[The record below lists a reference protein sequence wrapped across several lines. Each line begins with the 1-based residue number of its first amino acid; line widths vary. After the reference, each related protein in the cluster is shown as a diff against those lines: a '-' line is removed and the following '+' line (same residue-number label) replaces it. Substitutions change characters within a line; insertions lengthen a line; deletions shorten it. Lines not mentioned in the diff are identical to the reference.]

1 MLDKFTLYET
11 KASFI
16 IVGSNQSQDYYKLI
30 KLSKSLDVEIQDDD
44 NVYTL
49 KDVNQLLKLIEI
61 ESNGVSKVH
70 NFYGVLGFIKFTKF
84 PYLIL
89 VTKRSPVCLLGGHY
103 IYHVDDTLMIN
114 MSPKKSFLGGKLE
127 SKLLNT
133 FKQVDL
139 SKNFY
144 FSYSYDLTCS
154 LQSNLSS
161 TLPFNLNNFNHRFMW
176 NHHLLTPIFKS
187 RRLPKSSWILPLIHG
202 FVDQSKLI
210 VFGRVIYVTLIARR
224 SRHFAGARYLKR
236 GANDSGEV
244 ANEVESEQIVSD
256 TLTTPFTSKS
266 SNYQINPNFTS
277 FLQYRGSIPLSW
289 SQDPQ
294 MGIKPMINIAPVDP
308 YYRTAAKHFK
318 NLFERYGAQVFVL
331 NLVKCRERVPR
342 ESKLLQS
349 YDECIQHLNQFLDD
363 DNRIRAV
370 SWDMSRAS
378 KSNQDVIGFL
388 ETFAEHSIQSTG
400 FYQSKNN
407 NRQSGIIR
415 TNCVDCLDRTNAAQF
430 VIGKV
435 AFTYQLH
442 ALGIIEKPTLAHD
455 TDAVNMLTE
464 MYHDHG
470 DTIALQYGG
479 SALVNRVETYRKI
492 NQWNSHSRDVVENIK
507 RYYANSLLDADKQAA
522 IDLFLGQTSHPTSLE
537 FSSTSIPT
545 KEYFK
550 EGVTQSLVDDD
561 SNQSLTKAEAHLN
574 HDYWQHFYRPR
585 LFTSLERHF
594 STNMNSTLKYLPRN
608 LKNRKNMSP
617 FHTVKTPPSTPTRPF
632 APVKRWMSLQ
642 SIPSTR
648 RNSSIGTIS
657 EVDSFANNEDGKD
670 YESSIDVEEMIK
682 ERMQDLG
689 IDQLDLLDAVER
701 TNNPDVGNSEVNV
714 YQHYAD
720 YDYMNHEKDALDSY
734 QDQFDDQF
742 SLEDGIEDYYRQYL
756 LSVDN

>member
-1 MLDKFTLYET
+1 MTL
-11 KASFI
+11 
-16 IVGSNQSQDYYKLI
+16 
-30 KLSKSLDVEIQDDD
+30 
-44 NVYTL
+44 
-49 KDVNQLLKLIEI
+49 
-61 ESNGVSKVH
+61 
-70 NFYGVLGFIKFTKF
+70 
-84 PYLIL
+84 L
-89 VTKRSPVCLLGGHY
+89 V
-103 IYHVDDTLMIN
+103 
-114 MSPKKSFLGGKLE
+114 
-127 SKLLNT
+127 
-133 FKQVDL
+133 
-139 SKNFY
+139 
-144 FSYSYDLTCS
+144 
-154 LQSNLSS
+154 
-161 TLPFNLNNFNHRFMW
+161 
-176 NHHLLTPIFKS
+176 
-187 RRLPKSSWILPLIHG
+187 
-202 FVDQSKLI
+202 
-210 VFGRVIYVTLIARR
+210 
-224 SRHFAGARYLKR
+224 
-236 GANDSGEV
+236 
-244 ANEVESEQIVSD
+244 
-256 TLTTPFTSKS
+256 
-266 SNYQINPNFTS
+266 
-277 FLQYRGSIPLSW
+277 
-289 SQDPQ
+289 
-294 MGIKPMINIAPVDP
+294 APVDP

-442 ALGIIEKPTLAHD
+442 ALGIIEKPILAHD

-470 DTIALQYGG
+470 DSMSSKPTFFDLLTFSSYCSPVWWQCTRKP
-479 SALVNRVETYRKI
+479 SRNVSQNQSVEQVRLAIQTSMKLIIY
-492 NQWNSHSRDVVENIK
+492 SHSRDVVENIK

-550 EGVTQSLVDDD
+550 EGVTTQSLVDDDD

-574 HDYWQHFYRPR
+574 HDYWQQFYRPR

-682 ERMQDLG
+682 ERMQNLG
-689 IDQLDLLDAVER
+689 IDHLDLIDAVER
-701 TNNPDVGNSEVNV
+701 TNNPDVSNSEVNI
-714 YQHYAD
+714 YQ
-720 YDYMNHEKDALDSY
+720 
-734 QDQFDDQF
+734 Q
-742 SLEDGIEDYYRQYL
+742 
-756 LSVDN
+756 

>member
-1 MLDKFTLYET
+1 MLDKFTLYEI
-11 KASFI
+11 KSSFI
-16 IVGSNQSQDYYKLI
+16 IIGTNQSLDFYKVI
-30 KLSKSLDVEIQDDD
+30 KIHKSIEIQIEDDD
-44 NVYTL
+44 NVYTF
-49 KDVNQLLKLIEI
+49 KDVNQLLKLIEL
-61 ESNGVSKVH
+61 ESGGLNKVI

-89 VTKRSPVCLLGGHY
+89 ITRRSPVCLLGGHY
-103 IYHVDDTLMIN
+103 IYHVDDTLLIN
-114 MSPKKSFLGGKLE
+114 FSPKKSFLGGKLE

-154 LQSNLSS
+154 LQSNLTSN
-161 TLPFNLNNFNHRFMW
+161 LPFNFFHFNDRFIW
-176 NHHLLTPIFKS
+176 NHHLLTPILNPNH
-187 RRLPKSSWILPLIHG
+187 LPKSSWILPIIHG

-224 SRHFAGARYLKR
+224 SRHYAGARYLRR
-236 GANDSGEV
+236 GSNEFGHV

-256 TLTTPFTSKS
+256 TLTTPFTSQNLDHK
-266 SNYQINPNFTS
+266 INPNFTS
-277 FLQYRGSIPLSW
+277 FLQYRGSVPLFW

-294 MGIKPMINIAPVDP
+294 MGLKPMINIAPVDP
-308 YYRTAAKHFK
+308 YYRNAAIHFK
-318 NLFERYGAQVFVL
+318 NLFQRYGSPTFVL

-342 ESKLLQS
+342 ESKLLHS
-349 YDECIQHLNQFLDD
+349 YNECIQHLNQFLSQ
-363 DNRIRAV
+363 DNKIKMT

-388 ETFAEHSIQSTG
+388 ENFAIDSIQSTG
-400 FYQSKNN
+400 FYHSKNDQ
-407 NRQSGIIR
+407 RQCGITR

-435 AFTYQLH
+435 AFTHQLH
-442 ALGIIEKPTLAHD
+442 ALGIIEKPALVHD

-492 NQWNSHSRDVVENIK
+492 NQWNSHSRDLVENIK

-522 IDLFLGQTSHPTSLE
+522 IDLFLGQTSSSVSFDSL
-537 FSSTSIPT
+537 TSIPLPSAEFFKIDQDNNIKET
-545 KEYFK
+545 KDLEYQGK
-550 EGVTQSLVDDD
+550 S
-561 SNQSLTKAEAHLN
+561 KAEAHLS

-594 STNMNSTLKYLPRN
+594 STNMNSTLKYLPKN

-617 FHTVKTPPSTPTRPF
+617 FQTIKTPPSTPTRSF

-642 SIPSTR
+642 SIPSSR

-657 EVDSFANNEDGKD
+657 EVDAVNDDNGHHNHE
-670 YESSIDVEEMIK
+670 YESCIDVGEMIE
-682 ERMQDLG
+682 ERMRD
-689 IDQLDLLDAVER
+689 IDDHQLDIIDAVQQAID
-701 TNNPDVGNSEVNV
+701 PNV
-714 YQHYAD
+714 DSNEIIIYQ
-720 YDYMNHEKDALDSY
+720 E
-734 QDQFDDQF
+734 
-742 SLEDGIEDYYRQYL
+742 
-756 LSVDN
+756 